1 MKRVR
6 HTAECRRVLRSSCAS
21 PTKPTFRHAA
31 VRKASAR
38 LSIDGTRLVS
48 PLADENQRHHEMI
61 LAAAANRKP
70 AADSS
75 EIAMRL
81 NPMPVPQRDILNCQ
95 PVS

>member
-1 MKRVR
+1 
-6 HTAECRRVLRSSCAS
+6 
-21 PTKPTFRHAA
+21 
-31 VRKASAR
+31 
-38 LSIDGTRLVS
+38 
-48 PLADENQRHHEMI
+48 MI